1 MPDSSPR
8 MREIYCLVG
17 INSCCVRFNF
27 AHAGNIVFLTESEV
41 FKQVYPRVCGEYAP
55 SCTVFVIVLG
65 STPRMRGI
73 FRRIGCRCIDIRFN
87 PAYAGNME
95 SPVTIDPIAQVQP
108 RVCGEYRYRL
118 LALDGIAGS
127 TPRMR
132 GIFRFAVLIC
142 QTNRL
147 NPAYAGNI
155 CRLIRPESPIRV
167 QPRVCGEY
175 VLHFALFSF
184 ILGSTPRMRGIFCL
198 ISFRSD
204 CFRFNPAYAGN
215 IRERSYY
222 DK

>member
-1 MPDSSPR
+1 

-87 PAYAGNME
+87 PAYAGNIGTACLPLTA
-95 SPVTIDPIAQVQP
+95 SRVQP

-184 ILGSTPRMRGIFCL
+184 ILGSTPRMRGIFT
-198 ISFRSD
+198 IEIVHRFD
-204 CFRFNPAYAGN
+204 KRFNPAYAGN
-215 IRERSYY
+215 ILF
-222 DK
+222 D

>member
-1 MPDSSPR
+1 
-8 MREIYCLVG
+8 
-17 INSCCVRFNF
+17 
-27 AHAGNIVFLTESEV
+27 
-41 FKQVYPRVCGEYAP
+41 
-55 SCTVFVIVLG
+55 
-65 STPRMRGI
+65 MRGI

-175 VLHFALFSF
+175 LLLKSSTAS
-184 ILGSTPRMRGIFCL
+184 IKGSTPRMRGIFCL